1 MTVAVTASGS
11 TREIPHSRPEPE
23 HLSAAPPGP
32 PRASSSVTQPP
43 AATASTKQ
51 PARRRPRAGGSVS
64 QHSVKLMPGY
74 VAKSAACT
82 DTRGCTRGCTIRVPS
97 ALPDEAK
104 IRPHPRR
111 KCRFEFHPSRDAPCC
126 PHTLQRTAH
135 RGPVGTSSVALP
147 PEHIGLTYPGPRLPD
162 SELPSCQAL
171 VTILPAG
178 LAHVSW
184 GLVLTAPSPSSYILT
199 LTSSR
204 PAVPGHD

>member
-82 DTRGCTRGCTIRVPS
+82 DTRGCTRGCTRRAPVPYQM
-97 ALPDEAK
+97 
-104 IRPHPRR
+104 RP
-111 KCRFEFHPSRDAPCC
+111 RFD
-126 PHTLQRTAH
+126 RTHAE
-135 RGPVGTSSVALP
+135 SVASSSIRHGTPHAARIPYSVLRT
-147 PEHIGLTYPGPRLPD
+147 G
-162 SELPSCQAL
+162 AL
-171 VTILPAG
+171 
-178 LAHVSW
+178 
-184 GLVLTAPSPSSYILT
+184 
-199 LTSSR
+199 
-204 PAVPGHD
+204 